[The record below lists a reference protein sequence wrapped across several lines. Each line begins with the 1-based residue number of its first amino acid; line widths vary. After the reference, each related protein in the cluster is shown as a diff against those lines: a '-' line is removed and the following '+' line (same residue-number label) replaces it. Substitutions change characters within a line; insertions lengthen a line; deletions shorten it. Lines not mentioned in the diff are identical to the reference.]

1 MRHGAAVLRGE
12 EMVGFDKTITLY
24 RRDKG
29 WTATVLRGVSL
40 RFTAAHKS
48 VERSQRAYSQAGLEP
63 QRELK
68 VLLPAAIL
76 DEDFSVQAGDVL
88 LIGEGEKQL
97 TSPSELF
104 RQGREAAVLCSVCDR
119 REQRLPYVLLEGR

>member
-1 MRHGAAVLRGE
+1 
-12 EMVGFDKTITLY
+12 MVGFDKTITLY

-40 RFTAAHKS
+40 RFTAAHRS
-48 VERSQRAYSQAGLEP
+48 GERSQRAYSQAGLEP

>member
-1 MRHGAAVLRGE
+1 MRHGTAVLRGE

-48 VERSQRAYSQAGLEP
+48 VERSQRVYSQAGLEP
-63 QRELK
+63 QRELR